1 MYINYLLEIR
11 VCLTCTIMHMLK
23 KLKVV
28 TFLSKINNYLLKSYI
43 FKLKCTNYNKNL
55 LF

>member
-1 MYINYLLEIR
+1 MYNNAHVKE
-11 VCLTCTIMHMLK
+11 TK
-23 KLKVV
+23 SSN
-28 TFLSKINNYLLKSYI
+28 FLSKINNYLLKSYI